1 MSLSENKLI
10 GRRLRNAYV
19 SAIVSISMVLWLVG
33 VAALLLVNAGRVSDF
48 FKENLQVSV
57 LMKTDVSEER
67 VLEYQA
73 ELDRQPFIK
82 GTRFVSRQQGE
93 EEMKEIL
100 GEDFLSVFEVSP
112 IPASI
117 DVTLKAEYV
126 EQDSLKFVED
136 VILQSPLVDE
146 VAYQASLVEALSS
159 NIRTIG
165 LFLCAFIALLLFV
178 STVLIYNTVRISVF
192 SNRFTLH
199 TMKLVGATRAFIRAP
214 FLVKSVFQGLLSAMI
229 AIILLLALL
238 FVIRAQ
244 FEQLFE
250 IFGLT
255 QLMTVLGIVVAAGVL
270 ICVTSTFF
278 VVNKFISLTKDEIYI

>member
-126 EQDSLKFVED
+126 EQDSLKLVED